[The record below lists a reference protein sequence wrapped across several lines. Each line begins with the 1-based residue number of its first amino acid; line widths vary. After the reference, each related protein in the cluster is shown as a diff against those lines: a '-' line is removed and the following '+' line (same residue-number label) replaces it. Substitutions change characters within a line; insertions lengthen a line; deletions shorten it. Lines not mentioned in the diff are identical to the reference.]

1 MSAGESEDDDG
12 HGASYGGAYDEEER
26 FENENPEKEKV
37 TSKNAL
43 RIAKVALKNIGSLDI
58 LKEYWDTESE
68 TFTRDQ
74 KVVEL
79 FKAKKSELKM
89 KK

>member
-1 MSAGESEDDDG
+1 MPFISYLAILTISFFFNIVPRKISLLAGRIF
-12 HGASYGGAYDEEER
+12 GASIYYLFPIR
-26 FENENPEKEKV
+26 K
-37 TSKNAL
+37 
-43 RIAKVALKNIGSLDI
+43 KVALKNIGSLDI